1 MQMVHLNNVDS
12 MKFMRLSKP
21 PVEFDNIKQV
31 VAKDGDTNKK
41 SQTPGSNP
49 GNYPV
54 HL

>member
-31 VAKDGDTNKK
+31 VAKDGDNNKK